1 MVVSS
6 IKYHIQT
13 LKTLK
18 TYYGKFYQSNKF
30 ENELFLNKRFVLLLM
45 GISSKKY
52 HIQTLKTLKLYYG
65 KFLQSNEFEN
75 ELLETMNLYHYLWS

>member
-1 MVVSS
+1 MVESS

-30 ENELFLNKRFVLLLM
+30 ENELFVNNEFVLLPM
-45 GISSKKY
+45 VISSKKY
-52 HIQTLKTLKLYYG
+52 HIQTLKTLKILT
-65 KFLQSNEFEN
+65 K
-75 ELLETMNLYHYLWS
+75 